1 MTTRKLNNQWNQVQ
15 IFCYNIYDKFI
26 IEYATVNKQESV
38 PPVYEP
44 TYTDIDTC
52 KINPPSVYNKA
63 KFDPQIPLT
72 LPISLDD
79 LGTHVASCHSNGF
92 GEQYA
97 VSVYCRGRM

>member
-1 MTTRKLNNQWNQVQ
+1 MYFHL
-15 IFCYNIYDKFI
+15 
-26 IEYATVNKQESV
+26 EYAAVNKKPPSV
-38 PPVYEP
+38 PAPYEP

-52 KINPPSVYNKA
+52 KVSPPTVYNKP

-92 GEQYA
+92 DEQYA
-97 VSVYCRGRM
+97 VSVYCRGHM

>member
-1 MTTRKLNNQWNQVQ
+1 MYCHL
-15 IFCYNIYDKFI
+15 
-26 IEYATVNKQESV
+26 EYAAVNKKPPSV
-38 PPVYEP
+38 PAPYEP

-52 KINPPSVYNKA
+52 KVSPPTVYNKP

-92 GEQYA
+92 DEQYA
-97 VSVYCRGRM
+97 VSVYCRGHM